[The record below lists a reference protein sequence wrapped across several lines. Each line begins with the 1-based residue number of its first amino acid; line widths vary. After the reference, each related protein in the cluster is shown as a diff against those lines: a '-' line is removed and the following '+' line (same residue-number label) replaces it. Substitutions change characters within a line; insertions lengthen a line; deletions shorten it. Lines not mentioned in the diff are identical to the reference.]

1 MCNEV
6 LTNNIGKKVMV
17 LAPVIRGK
25 KGEHLGVYE
34 DLKKEGFVRAKINDL
49 VLPLEEFPSLNK
61 NQKHNISAVVD
72 RLVLKDEDDLR
83 LRLAESLETAL
94 NLSEGIVEIEFIDEN
109 EIVSFSSNFACS
121 KCGYSVPELEP
132 RMFSFNNPFGACEK
146 CDGLGVIQYFD
157 EKKIISDEE
166 LSINGLSLIH
176 I

>member
-1 MCNEV
+1 MC
-6 LTNNIGKKVMV
+6 
-17 LAPVIRGK
+17 IR
-25 KGEHLGVYE
+25 
-34 DLKKEGFVRAKINDL
+34 D
-49 VLPLEEFPSLNK
+49 S
-61 NQKHNISAVVD
+61 
-72 RLVLKDEDDLR
+72 LR

-157 EKKIISDEE
+157 EKKIINDEE
-166 LSINGLSLIH
+166 LSINGGAIKGWNKRNRFYYHQLKCLSQFYGFSLNDPWCCLLYTSPSPRDATLSRMPSSA
-176 I
+176 